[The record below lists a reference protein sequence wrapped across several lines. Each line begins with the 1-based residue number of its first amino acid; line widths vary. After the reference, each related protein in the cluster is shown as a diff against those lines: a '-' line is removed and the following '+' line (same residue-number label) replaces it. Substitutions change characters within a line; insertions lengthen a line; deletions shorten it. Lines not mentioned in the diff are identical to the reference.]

1 MEKAEP
7 APGADA
13 AVTPTGGT
21 QPGHTL
27 ANRIEYLFTVARP
40 RGRGEYTLDE
50 AAAGMA
56 EHGVSVSAAYLS
68 QLRQGHRTN
77 PRQEVLVALSA
88 FFGINPAYF
97 IDDETAERVAA
108 QLELYR
114 VLRDKDVRAV
124 AGRLADL
131 SPEGLQILA
140 GIIDHFRALERGTAR
155 TTPHDDQP
163 D

>member
-1 MEKAEP
+1 MEKPEP

-13 AVTPTGGT
+13 AAGSTGGT

-27 ANRIEYLFTVARP
+27 AARIDYLFKAARP

-50 AAAGMA
+50 VAAGMA
-56 EHGVSVSAAYLS
+56 EHGVSVTAAYLS

-77 PRQEVLVALSA
+77 PRQEVLVALAA

-97 IDDETAERVAA
+97 IDDETAERVAS
-108 QLELYR
+108 QLDLYR
-114 VLRDKDVRAV
+114 ILRDEEVRAV

-140 GIIDHFRALERGTAR
+140 GIIDHFRALERGTTR
-155 TTPHDDQP
+155 ETPREE
-163 D
+163 